1 MKGRKGVEGGRGRV
15 GGVIC
20 GHRRHGEKVL
30 KGESPKIAQHLNRR
44 GQETQHGPEWKT
56 PEKTHSHTRKKKQ
69 KEKKKANFFG
79 YHHEL
84 RQIQVGQSL
93 KRGGDAALSASHIL
107 THQR

>member
-44 GQETQHGPEWKT
+44 GQETQHGPGWKT
-56 PEKTHSHTRKKKQ
+56 PEKHTHTHEKKKQ
-69 KEKKKANFFG
+69 KEKK
-79 YHHEL
+79 
-84 RQIQVGQSL
+84 RQTSSGIITS
-93 KRGGDAALSASHIL
+93 
-107 THQR
+107 